1 MALEIFHRAL
11 AKWGAPLQF
20 MMAIEECSE
29 LIKALVKYTRSPGP
43 ETIHAIC
50 EEVADVEIMCAQLRV
65 VFGSDKV
72 DAIKAAKLERLKNM
86 LDKNEKKV
94 I

>member
-1 MALEIFHRAL
+1 MALEIFQRAL
-11 AKWGAPLQF
+11 LKWGAPLQF

-29 LIKALVKYTRSPGP
+29 LIKAVVKYTRSPSP
-43 ETIHAIC
+43 VTIQAVC

-65 VFGSDKV
+65 VFGTEKV
-72 DAIKAAKLERLKNM
+72 DAIKAAKLERLKGM
-86 LDKNEKKV
+86 LDKEKV